1 MSKKVLVVGSI
12 MQDLIVQTEKV
23 PSSGE
28 SVFGLSFASAPGGKG
43 ANQAV
48 AASKAGVEVKMIGK
62 IGNDPFGNNVIN
74 AIQNNGVDISSI
86 LTSSTVSTGVAVITV
101 EVKKDG
107 NTNSICVVPGS
118 NMDISID
125 EIKYLENEIK
135 QYSAVIL
142 QLEISMEVNEYIAK
156 LAKENDVTVFL
167 NPAPYKPMSKQL
179 LSNVDFI
186 IPNEHEASDI
196 TGIKLKE
203 TDASRDEVILMGK
216 ELLSLGVKNCI
227 ITLGKNGSVYINED
241 EIYFNPAIIC
251 ENVVDPTA
259 AGDTFIGYFVASYV
273 NGLNIKECMRV
284 ASYAS
289 KITVSRLGAMPSI
302 PTNKEVE
309 EEMNS

>member
-1 MSKKVLVVGSI
+1 MNKKILVVGSI
-12 MQDLIVQTEKV
+12 MQDLIVQTKKV
-23 PSSGE
+23 PTSGE
-28 SVFGLSFASAPGGKG
+28 TVFGLSFASAPGGKG

-74 AIQNNGVDISSI
+74 AIQNNGVDTSSI

-167 NPAPYKPMSKQL
+167 NPAPYKPMSEQL

-196 TGIKLKE
+196 TGIKLKDV
-203 TDASRDEVILMGK
+203 DANRDEVISMGNK
-216 ELLSLGVKNCI
+216 LLSLGVKNCI
-227 ITLGKNGSVYINED
+227 ITLGKNGSFYINEND
-241 EIYFNPAIIC
+241 LYFNKAILC

-259 AGDTFIGYFVASYV
+259 AGDTFIGYFVTSYV
-273 NGLNIKECMRV
+273 NGHDIKESMRI
-284 ASYAS
+284 ASHAS

-302 PTNKEVE
+302 PSMEEVLKD
-309 EEMNS
+309 MNS

>member
-216 ELLSLGVKNCI
+216 DLLSLGVKNCI

>member
-1 MSKKVLVVGSI
+1 MKKKILVVGSI
-12 MQDLIVQTEKV
+12 MQDLIVQTDKA
-23 PSSGE
+23 PTSGE

-48 AASKAGVEVKMIGK
+48 AASKAGTDVTMIGK
-62 IGNDPFGNNVIN
+62 IGNDPFGKNVIS
-74 AIQNNGVDISSI
+74 AIENNGVSTSSI
-86 LTSSTVSTGVAVITV
+86 LMSKNVSTGVAVITV

-118 NMDISID
+118 NMDISLD

-135 QYSAVIL
+135 QYDAVIL
-142 QLEISMEVNEYIAK
+142 QLEISMEVNEYVAKIAK
-156 LAKENDVTVFL
+156 QNGVPVFL

-179 LSNVDFI
+179 LSCVDFI

-203 TDASRDEVILMGK
+203 TDASKEEVVLMGK

-273 NGLNIKECMRV
+273 KGINIKECMRI

-302 PTNKEVE
+302 PSYSEVDKD
-309 EEMNS
+309 MNS

>member
-12 MQDLIVQTEKV
+12 MQDLIV

-186 IPNEHEASDI
+186 IPNEHDASDI

-216 ELLSLGVKNCI
+216 DLLSLGVKNCI

>member
-23 PSSGE
+23 PTSGE
-28 SVFGLSFASAPGGKG
+28 SVFGLFFASAPGGKG